1 MKKIRHSVNLVLS
14 AIIVALGFG
23 SCVSQKTYKA
33 AQEEI
38 EVLKA
43 DKGALN
49 AEIEALKAENAG
61 LRQEM
66 RKFKDYQKQMEER
79 KVVYGPRP
87 TNYNENI
94 NR

>member
-1 MKKIRHSVNLVLS
+1 MSKIRQSMNIVLS

-23 SCVSQKTYKA
+23 SCVSQQKYRA

-38 EVLKA
+38 KQLHEQNGRLSA
-43 DKGALN
+43 DNDALLREN
-49 AEIEALKAENAG
+49 ADLRKALKIRN
-61 LRQEM
+61 
-66 RKFKDYQKQMEER
+66 KMEQP

-87 TNYNENI
+87 TNYKENI